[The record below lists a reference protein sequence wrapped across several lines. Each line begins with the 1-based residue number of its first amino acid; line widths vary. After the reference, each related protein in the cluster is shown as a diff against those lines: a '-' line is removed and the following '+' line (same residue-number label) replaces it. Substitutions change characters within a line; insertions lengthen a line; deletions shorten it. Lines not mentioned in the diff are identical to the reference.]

1 MGVSW
6 QGWWGTGAT
15 LLNKVRRFPYHAKK
29 DASPCSTGIVINGF
43 WLYNETKVE
52 KRKSDLNTEEII
64 NKYRPIVSFR
74 VKKSIGVQT
83 PEWEDVVNEIMVNV
97 IEKLKKGEFRGES
110 SIGTF
115 IYTITSRRIIDYI
128 RQKSKVLKHAPEPNP
143 YLSPQ
148 ERIEDKE
155 RAEWIAKAI
164 EKLKPKYKEVLY
176 LYYYQELSREEVA
189 KRLNIT
195 PRRVSERVNYA
206 QKLLRKVMKS

>member
-1 MGVSW
+1 M
-6 QGWWGTGAT
+6 QI
-15 LLNKVRRFPYHAKK
+15 RKK
-29 DASPCSTGIVINGF
+29 DIDLDAIVA
-43 WLYNETKVE
+43 
-52 KRKSDLNTEEII
+52 
-64 NKYRPIVSFR
+64 KYRPVVSFR

-83 PEWEDVVNEIMVNV
+83 PEWEDVVNEIMINV
-97 IEKLKKGEFRGES
+97 VEKLKKGEFRGDS

-128 RQKSKVLKHAPEPNP
+128 RKKSKVLKHAPEPNP

-148 ERIEDKE
+148 EHVENRE
-155 RAEWIAKAI
+155 RAQWIADSI

-189 KRLNIT
+189 KKLNIS

-206 QKLLRKVMKS
+206 QKLLRKVMKE

>member
-1 MGVSW
+1 V
-6 QGWWGTGAT
+6 Q
-15 LLNKVRRFPYHAKK
+15 KRKK
-29 DASPCSTGIVINGF
+29 DIDLDAIVA
-43 WLYNETKVE
+43 
-52 KRKSDLNTEEII
+52 
-64 NKYRPIVSFR
+64 KYRPVVSFR

-83 PEWEDVVNEIMVNV
+83 PEWEDVVNEIMINV
-97 IEKLKKGEFRGES
+97 VEKLKKGEFRGDS

-128 RQKSKVLKHAPEPNP
+128 RKKSKVLKHAPEPNP

-148 ERIEDKE
+148 EHVENRE
-155 RAEWIAKAI
+155 RAQWIADSI

-189 KRLNIT
+189 KKLNIS

-206 QKLLRKVMKS
+206 QKLLRKVMKE